1 MSISWCVYIVRCAD
15 DSLYTGIA
23 TDVQRRTAEH
33 NHDDALAAKYTRVR
47 RPEELVYQEAC
58 ARRAEA
64 ARREH
69 AIKRLSRR
77 EKLALI
83 ELRNMRLATVT
94 AASSDLSFKLPHQL
108 PQHFLYFFPLP
119 HGQGSVRP
127 TLDPSLRTVPGV
139 ISLPAA

>member
-47 RPEELVYQEAC
+47 RPVVLVYQEAC
-58 ARRAEA
+58 ASRAEA

-69 AIKRLSRR
+69 AIKHLSRR

-83 ELRNMRLATVT
+83 ELRN
-94 AASSDLSFKLPHQL
+94 
-108 PQHFLYFFPLP
+108 
-119 HGQGSVRP
+119 
-127 TLDPSLRTVPGV
+127 
-139 ISLPAA
+139 